1 MKQYFGKTVTV
12 KVKVYNECK
21 YQEKKLESK
30 TKTIMYKNVI
40 AFGVISGDEAKEIE
54 KTTDR
59 DNIDDCRICHTY
71 SCHYF
76 GGYFGA
82 VRIWN
87 IWSNTFRQTIED
99 GYAMRL

>member
-1 MKQYFGKTVTV
+1 MKQYFGKTVIV

-59 DNIDDCRICHTY
+59 DNIDDCHEY
-71 SCHYF
+71 MVLYF
-76 GGYFGA
+76 SDGT
-82 VRIWN
+82 I
-87 IWSNTFRQTIED
+87 STFRNSYVDLFII
-99 GYAMRL
+99 

>member
-59 DNIDDCRICHTY
+59 DNIDDFHEY
-71 SCHYF
+71 MVLYF
-76 GGYFGA
+76 SDGT
-82 VRIWN
+82 IL
-87 IWSNTFRQTIED
+87 TFRNSYVDLFII
-99 GYAMRL
+99 